1 VLPPIAIQ
9 FASRAFL
16 MGDPVIAL
24 LAGRVE
30 EGVGGATRI
39 SVYSD

>member
-9 FASRAFL
+9 FVSRAFL

-24 LAGRVE
+24 LAGSV